1 MATLKLIIVPAKV
14 LKDGKHKIRIA
25 VSHKQDTRYIVTR
38 HIVDNEKQFKSGL
51 VTGRPDAAKINHKL
65 QQELSRYFDAL
76 DRIDPTP
83 FTCPDLRDYLIRS
96 TRNPTETITVA
107 TNVKI
112 NSLESEGRKSRAD
125 LYMYTLRHFLT
136 KFGDIPLTLINADT
150 LRHFEQYLYDV
161 GSGSTYVNMN
171 LTRLKAILNDAIR
184 RGAVK
189 YEVHPF
195 SFYTPPAETERE
207 LDLSVEEVKKIRDA
221 QVDGKPLNVARDLFM
236 LSYYLAG
243 INLIDLLQIDFRNT
257 ETIDYVREK
266 TKSTKRGA
274 KQISLT
280 IPPEARKIIDKWI
293 GSDGHLDFG
302 YQFTYKNFRKY
313 IGRELKRLAMVLGIN
328 KRVVYYSARKSVVQH
343 GFDLGISLEVLEYSI
358 GQSVKKNR
366 PIFNYVRIMRGHAD
380 AAIRQILD
388 NLQ

>member
-38 HIVDNEKQFKSGL
+38 HKVDNEKQFKGGL
-51 VTGRPDAAKINHKL
+51 VTGRPDAAKINQKL

-96 TRNPTETITVA
+96 TRDPTETILVA

-112 NSLESEGRKSRAD
+112 TSLESEGRKSRAD
-125 LYMYTLRHFLT
+125 LYRYTLRHFLT

-150 LRHFEQYLYDV
+150 LRQFEQYLYDV

-195 SFYTPPAETERE
+195 SFYTPPAEAERE
-207 LDLSVEEVKKIRDA
+207 LDLSVEEVQRIRDA
-221 QVDGKPLNVARDLFM
+221 QVEGKPLNVARDLFM

-243 INLIDLLQIDFRNT
+243 INLIDLLQIDFRST

-293 GSDGHLDFG
+293 GRDGHLDFG
-302 YQFTYKNFRKY
+302 YQFTYENFRKY
-313 IGRELKRLAMVLGIN
+313 IGRELKRLAKVLRIK